1 MGGGGWEGAALWVGY
16 PEQGPTQ
23 CGDGLRGAGTNQGGQ
38 GNGEATRC
46 VCFRAEDVTSERREA
61 KLSALTNLLSML
73 ADHTEL
79 YKAIPTHNPKKK
91 AIPIVYDIASTGAL
105 RRCILHV
112 AKASART
119 RCLCRVCELQ
129 VQLPFAA
136 SVSLLEGF
144 AGLSDPASLAT
155 ILGGIAPRTL
165 LLLGGSAAA
174 SAQLAAAC
182 AGKLGKEATQILQ
195 PSKCYLQRVSVGQF
209 DVGRGVVY
217 CRGCMCSRK
226 GFAAAAWRQCCC
238 NCTIGGSMCGPTQ
251 QRSNTDSSTW

>member
-1 MGGGGWEGAALWVGY
+1 M
-16 PEQGPTQ
+16 
-23 CGDGLRGAGTNQGGQ
+23 
-38 GNGEATRC
+38 
-46 VCFRAEDVTSERREA
+46 
-61 KLSALTNLLSML
+61 
-73 ADHTEL
+73 
-79 YKAIPTHNPKKK
+79 
-91 AIPIVYDIASTGAL
+91 YDIASAGAL
-105 RRCILHV
+105 RRCILHA

-119 RCLCRVCELQ
+119 RCLCVVSVCELQ

-174 SAQLAAAC
+174 TAQLAAAC

-195 PSKCYLQRVSVGQF
+195 PSKCYLQRVSVGQY

-238 NCTIGGSMCGPTQ
+238 NCTIGGSMCGHTQ